1 MQVCIRCS
9 AERHKVTRGL
19 HCRSYVRFHNT
30 ADNFRLHACASCF
43 NFLFYFLNPR
53 LNTSNDDPQLAFIY
67 NGNLINLKSWDFRNH
82 SVQNSVCSYL
92 SNDECQR
99 WLSCCQSAD
108 SCCERQLS
116 LPAEVN
122 NTCGRIWDGWLCW
135 NDAASGSHN
144 YNSCPLF
151 VPFFTQSRKYYNTVT
166 AICIMNKCKIYW
178 ERSWPQGLYQA
189 LEHYGCNQLCWTNA
203 CLGIRSLIVMLENLL
218 QKTYIGTW
226 TWLLKTPIEKKYI

>member
-1 MQVCIRCS
+1 MEFPFKNNIEINVLWCIPWVFCTLGS
-9 AERHKVTRGL
+9 SDL
-19 HCRSYVRFHNT
+19 IDRSYVRFHNT

-82 SVQNSVCSYL
+82 SVQSSVCSYL

-122 NTCGRIWDGWLCW
+122 NTCGRIDRYKQY
-135 NDAASGSHN
+135 SIS
-144 YNSCPLF
+144 
-151 VPFFTQSRKYYNTVT
+151 
-166 AICIMNKCKIYW
+166 
-178 ERSWPQGLYQA
+178 
-189 LEHYGCNQLCWTNA
+189 
-203 CLGIRSLIVMLENLL
+203 IRTCVL
-218 QKTYIGTW
+218 
-226 TWLLKTPIEKKYI
+226 